1 MADIFHPLVSNPLL
15 IAIIIL
21 ILIVA
26 VAVASRLIS
35 APKPWYS
42 HIRPKPL
49 LTPNEVEFFHRLERA
64 LPSYHVFPQVAFG
77 AILDVDDRTE
87 SFPIRNRFSQKIA
100 DFVVCA
106 RDTLEVIALVEL
118 DDRTHDADR
127 DKERDEITK
136 AAGYQTIRFPSRRK
150 PTVAEIAAL
159 VQQTRA
165 G

>member
-1 MADIFHPLVSNPLL
+1 MTPILHPIVSNPLL
-15 IAIIIL
+15 IAV
-21 ILIVA
+21 IVLVVVLA
-26 VAVASRLIS
+26 VAIRVVN
-35 APKPWYS
+35 APKPWHS
-42 HIRPKPL
+42 RIRPKPL

-64 LPSYHVFPQVAFG
+64 LPNYHVFPQVAFG
-77 AILDVDDRTE
+77 AILDVDGKKD

-100 DFVVCA
+100 DFVVCE
-106 RDTLEVIALVEL
+106 RDTLAVVALVEL

-127 DKERDEITK
+127 DRDRDEITK

-159 VQQTRA
+159 VQQTRV